1 MSMEIQGAAQRIPQY
16 SVRINSDEKN
26 ETSKGQEKA
35 AASSSS
41 GTTQESKASGA
52 PASSGTGEASTESS
66 GTCSNCGATLASG
79 ASICGKCGTVVE
91 SAADKLLKELTES
104 GQKANSTDHGISA
117 ISVQALLAAQQEEGA

>member
-1 MSMEIQGAAQRIPQY
+1 MEIQGATQRIAQY

-26 ETSKGQEKA
+26 EISKGQEKT

-41 GTTQESKASGA
+41 GTTQKPKASGA

-66 GTCSNCGATLASG
+66 DTCSNCGATLASG

-91 SAADKLLKELTES
+91 TAADMLLKELTES
-104 GQKANSTDHGISA
+104 GQRANSTDHGISA
-117 ISVQALLAAQQEEGA
+117 ISVQALLAAQEEERV